1 MRNIGLT
8 CTRLRS
14 VGTHAACLM
23 ARLAAVASLAAVT
36 LSSPVAAAAS
46 ADTPLPPLTQRIRHL
61 RPEKLKHLEHVH
73 GGAGSMDFA
82 PLLDVHALTTNL
94 LFVHQGVINP
104 HSGIGEHF
112 HNRCEEMF
120 VILDGEAQFTIDG
133 HTSILKGPALVPDR
147 LGHAHGIYNAS
158 DRPVRWM
165 NINVGLTKTYDTFNL
180 DDPRTQVTV
189 EPIPQFISGRLEQ
202 SQLKDVTDFK
212 NGHGTVRYR
221 RVLGP
226 SVFATAWSYVDHIL
240 LPPGTSIGPDAQDGI
255 SNVYI
260 VLAGSGTA
268 TVAAESAPLRAGD
281 ALAIELGQRKSLA
294 STADSALELMVI
306 GVARDLSAKES
317 FIASATAQ

>member
-1 MRNIGLT
+1 MRNTRLTCIGLWT
-8 CTRLRS
+8 
-14 VGTHAACLM
+14 M
-23 ARLAAVASLAAVT
+23 LAIL
-36 LSSPVAAAAS
+36 LSAAS
-46 ADTPLPPLTQRIRHL
+46 ATSPADPPSAPLAQRIRHL
-61 RPEKLKHLEHVH
+61 RPENLKHLEHVH

-94 LFVHQGVINP
+94 IFVHQGVINP

-158 DRPVRWM
+158 DRPIRWM
-165 NINVGLTKTYDTFNL
+165 NINVGLTKIYDTFNL
-180 DDPRTQVTV
+180 DDPRTEVTV
-189 EPIPQFISGRLEQ
+189 EPVPQFISARLDPT
-202 SQLKDVTDFK
+202 QLKT
-212 NGHGTVRYR
+212 HGTVKYR
-221 RVLGP
+221 RVFGP
-226 SVFATAWSYVDHIL
+226 SVFFTAWSYVDHIL
-240 LPPGTSIGPDAQDGI
+240 LPAGTSMGPDAQEEI

-268 TVAAESAPLRAGD
+268 TVADESAPIRSGD
-281 ALAIELGQRKSLA
+281 ALAIEPGQRKSFA
-294 STADSALELMVI
+294 STADSPLEMMVI

-317 FIASATAQ
+317 FITSTASQ